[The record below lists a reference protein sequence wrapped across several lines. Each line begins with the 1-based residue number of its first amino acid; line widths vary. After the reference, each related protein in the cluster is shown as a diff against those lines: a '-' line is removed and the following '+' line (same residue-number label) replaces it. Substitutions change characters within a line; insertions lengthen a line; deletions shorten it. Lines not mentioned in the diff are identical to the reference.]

1 MYQCSNGPFVFRPST
16 LQRGLL
22 HLLHSRTKDTHWRIR
37 YVVLVSTEQGE
48 SLKDPRNEYFSYQ
61 EVIRFI
67 FICLYPGQRT
77 GQRGSSARHLPWML
91 SCFLMSDGL
100 DITAGI
106 QRVGWDCVFCSSL
119 CHSRHSRGQ
128 APHTASPPPPPRL
141 HLCLSSDNNRARGV
155 GPPHGATW
163 PAESWNSLPS
173 AGALAQDWRPYVSY
187 VNVTIS
193 TENKNVNSTPQC
205 LQVFSLGA

>member
-1 MYQCSNGPFVFRPST
+1 MYQCSNGPFVFRLST

-22 HLLHSRTKDTHWRIR
+22 HLLHSRTKDTHWKIR

-91 SCFLMSDGL
+91 SRFLMSDGL

-128 APHTASPPPPPRL
+128 ALHTASPPPPPRL
-141 HLCLSSDNNRARGV
+141 HLCLQWQQQSQRGWASTWHHVTRWKLKLTPFCRCPSSGLKAICKLCKRYHFHR
-155 GPPHGATW
+155 
-163 PAESWNSLPS
+163 
-173 AGALAQDWRPYVSY
+173 
-187 VNVTIS
+187 
-193 TENKNVNSTPQC
+193 K
-205 LQVFSLGA
+205 